1 MLWVVSSSF
10 TRLSLLCFYY
20 RLIDHINFRRYKFI
34 LHIVVIIS
42 VLFFFAYVITLSL
55 ACRPLSM
62 LWSND
67 YNPVCFD
74 LGKFL
79 FTVTIINTILEL
91 VVAIL
96 PVPVIFTMQMSKG
109 QQWSVACLLSLGVL
123 TTSVGCVRTF
133 FVYKALIS
141 SDDIVWWSEPHFI
154 TSEVENSVALVS
166 F

>member
-67 YNPVCFD
+67 YEPVCFD

-79 FTVTIINTILEL
+79 FTVTIINTVLEL

-133 FVYKALIS
+133 
-141 SDDIVWWSEPHFI
+141 
-154 TSEVENSVALVS
+154 
-166 F
+166 

>member
-1 MLWVVSSSF
+1 
-10 TRLSLLCFYY
+10 
-20 RLIDHINFRRYKFI
+20 
-34 LHIVVIIS
+34 
-42 VLFFFAYVITLSL
+42 
-55 ACRPLSM
+55 M